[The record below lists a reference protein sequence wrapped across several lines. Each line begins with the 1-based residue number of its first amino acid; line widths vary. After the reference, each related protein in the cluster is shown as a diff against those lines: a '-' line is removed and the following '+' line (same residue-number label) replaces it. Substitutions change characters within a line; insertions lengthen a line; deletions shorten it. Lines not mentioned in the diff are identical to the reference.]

1 MKYKEKEIKEGIKVH
16 FIKNDRFKTNL
27 IAVFL
32 SLPLE
37 RENVTKN
44 ALIPAILRRGSKNMQ
59 TQEDMS
65 KNLEEMYGAIFDCGV
80 EKKGDNQ
87 ILKFYLETVND
98 EFLPKHTESLLKES
112 IDKILEII
120 FNPYIEENSFK
131 EEYINQEKAN
141 LKQIIE
147 GKSDNKARYA
157 LERCIEEMYKG
168 ENYGLYKYGYI
179 EDSEK
184 ITKENIYKYY
194 QEMIQKCKIDIYVSG
209 ITNEQILEYIEKNE
223 NIAKL
228 DSRKSPI
235 ILNKIDKKEEKKS
248 PNTIFETSEV
258 TQGKLIIGLD
268 VLNKIEDEQYDVL
281 LYNSILGGNA
291 NSKLFQNVR
300 EKASLAYTANSS
312 YIKIKNTIYISSG
325 IEIENYQKALEII
338 EKQIEEMKQGNFEKE
353 DVENAKKGFISAINA
368 IEDEQDA
375 EIIYYF
381 GQEFNNIKLSI
392 EDYKKRIEKIT
403 KEDIVKIANLIS
415 INTIYFLQDGS
426 ISRNDTKINK

>member
-44 ALIPAILRRGSKNMQ
+44 ALIPAILRRGTKNMQ
-59 TQEDMS
+59 TQEDIS

-98 EFLPKHTESLLKES
+98 EFLPEHTESLLKES

-179 EDSEK
+179 EDLEK

-248 PNTIFETSEV
+248 PNIIFETSEV

>member
-98 EFLPKHTESLLKES
+98 EFLPEHTESLLKES

-131 EEYINQEKAN
+131 EEYINQEKTN

-179 EDSEK
+179 EDLEK

-223 NIAKL
+223 NLAKL

-268 VLNKIEDEQYDVL
+268 VLNKSEDEQYDVL

>member
-112 IDKILEII
+112 IDKILETI

-248 PNTIFETSEV
+248 PNIIFETSEV

>member
-248 PNTIFETSEV
+248 PNIIFETSEV